1 MPFFQVSLFD
11 KSRGIQYHSSQF
23 NTYKAAHGAYTE
35 FIDSDFMSNFFDIT
49 ISKITQKASFTSTPE
64 SLGDYPLAGFYYDAG
79 NDAHDHVLHIIS
91 GNEHNFVEKVMIAYG
106 IPVTYD
112 WPGAYFSSAY
122 LETIRS
128 LGAEDIRD
136 ADPDEFQDISVVGT
150 SAGFSTPPTQGTP
163 TAPPPPPQ
171 DDASGGEDETDD
183 EYVPDDVEEESEP
196 EESTDFDLSGYFY
209 FKYGKG
215 YILTCPDTFSNFAD
229 PYFLDGW
236 WNDNA
241 QGWFFKSEFKQMLK
255 ERGAVRLKLDSKSK
269 RKLDFTAS
277 TEAPSSSASA
287 SAGTVD
293 ETLEGMVFF
302 TFGRGFIMKA
312 PKNDARWGTKYFH
325 GGWWNT
331 KQEGWFFKNGTGTVE
346 RLIDLGAKHLTS
358 KKSSKRS

>member
-1 MPFFQVSLFD
+1 MPFFQISLFD
-11 KSRGIQYHSSQF
+11 KSRGVHYHSTTF
-23 NTYKAAHGAYTE
+23 NTYKEAHGAYTE
-35 FIDSDFMSNFFDIT
+35 FVDSDFMSNFFDIT
-49 ISKITQKASFTSTPE
+49 ISKITQKASFTSTPDT
-64 SLGDYPLAGFYYDAG
+64 LGEYPLTGFYYDIG
-79 NDAHDHVLHIIS
+79 NDNHEFVLHIIS
-91 GNEHNFVEKVMIAYG
+91 GNEHNHVEEVMTTFG

-128 LGAEDIRD
+128 LGAEDIRT
-136 ADPDEFQDISVVGT
+136 ADPNKFQDISVVGEAT
-150 SAGFSTPPTQGTP
+150 GFSTPPAQGTP
-163 TAPPPPPQ
+163 IAPPPPPQ
-171 DDASGGEDETDD
+171 DDASGGEEETDE
-183 EYVPDDVEEESEP
+183 EYVPDEAEQESEP
-196 EESTDFDLSGYFY
+196 EESSDYDLTGYFY

-236 WNDNA
+236 WNGNA

-269 RKLDFTAS
+269 RKLDFSAGSKATGSGAS
-277 TEAPSSSASA
+277 T
-287 SAGTVD
+287 GTVD

-312 PKNDARWGTKYFH
+312 PKNDTRWGTKYFH

-331 KQEGWFFKNGTGTVE
+331 KQEGWFFKHGADTAE

-358 KKSSKRS
+358 KKSSKRH